1 MVSVVPGLTKK
12 KRGAG
17 IEFFRSKNKKRRWTT
32 TTKYHRN
39 SDIEVDRYSTNV
51 VVVVVVVVDVV
62 VAPSYER
69 HCGELAD
76 ENPPA
81 VRNCSKGCNQPTGTE
96 RLQTVVVVAA
106 AAAVVANRLAVLPAP
121 AGISGVAGGGGG
133 FGLVLLLRLFLD
145 GPNSRD

>member
-39 SDIEVDRYSTNV
+39 SDIEVDRYSTN
-51 VVVVVVVVDVV
+51 VVVVVVVDVV

>member
-1 MVSVVPGLTKK
+1 M
-12 KRGAG
+12 
-17 IEFFRSKNKKRRWTT
+17 
-32 TTKYHRN
+32 
-39 SDIEVDRYSTNV
+39 
-51 VVVVVVVVDVV
+51 VVDVV

-96 RLQTVVVVAA
+96 RLQTVVVVVAA

>member
-1 MVSVVPGLTKK
+1 M
-12 KRGAG
+12 
-17 IEFFRSKNKKRRWTT
+17 
-32 TTKYHRN
+32 
-39 SDIEVDRYSTNV
+39 
-51 VVVVVVVVDVV
+51 VVDVV

-96 RLQTVVVVAA
+96 RLQTVVVAA

-121 AGISGVAGGGGG
+121 AGIPGVAGGGG